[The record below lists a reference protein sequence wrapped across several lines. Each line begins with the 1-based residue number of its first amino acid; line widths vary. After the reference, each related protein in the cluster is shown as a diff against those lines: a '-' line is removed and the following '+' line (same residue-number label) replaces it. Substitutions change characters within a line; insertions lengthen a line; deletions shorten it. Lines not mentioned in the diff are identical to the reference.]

1 LITKPPVEVQKS
13 KEEFVKTYEKSL
25 KTCFGSSPVPPAL
38 LHYFKYLTSMNH
50 DTKPDFSKLRGI
62 FEAGIKD
69 AGGKNSGKLE
79 FAQEKVKQATPAG
92 KKVKTAAARPDFNEK
107 FGTPSRP
114 ATPKAAPAKRTRG
127 EPKKYTEVDSDG
139 EEAVSKKKAPKKKA
153 AIVESEPELLDESEE
168 EIIPASTK
176 RNRDK
181 KRKEESDED
190 EILEFSPKKKSRNAP
205 ADKPSKGLFSHDF
218 DDIWIV
224 CELCDVCSDLAGRVN
239 LTEASS
245 SDRFSNFPSIF
256 LIIRQDSAF
265 HERFRRFV
273 SVLLLRSLFRLAF
286 CFRRHELYATVNL
299 PQQDLSKLNKKNK
312 IMINATSFSWND
324 GLCWNSLQFVG

>member
-79 FAQEKVKQATPAG
+79 F
-92 KKVKTAAARPDFNEK
+92 
-107 FGTPSRP
+107 GTPSRP
-114 ATPKAAPAKRTRG
+114 ATPKVAPAKRTRG

-190 EILEFSPKKKSRNAP
+190 EILEISPKKKSRNAP
-205 ADKPSKGLFSHDF
+205 ADKPSKEKSRVSPDGSVSPPSKKEKSSKGDSQSSVVTLKSKSKSSKPKKTIHLNFNLDVSLNSDVV
-218 DDIWIV
+218 IV
-224 CELCDVCSDLAGRVN
+224 LN
-239 LTEASS
+239 LKE
-245 SDRFSNFPSIF
+245 
-256 LIIRQDSAF
+256 
-265 HERFRRFV
+265 
-273 SVLLLRSLFRLAF
+273 
-286 CFRRHELYATVNL
+286 
-299 PQQDLSKLNKKNK
+299 KKNK
-312 IMINATSFSWND
+312 TEEEEDKPNTDENEPAKENRAGFYKGKQAKTK
-324 GLCWNSLQFVG
+324 